1 MGSRGKTT
9 SDRAIDT
16 CIRVLR
22 SSYGNILKILFISS
36 RAQDRTS
43 FSTTHLN
50 HADKASEECNVVRL
64 LEDDRVAFFTF
75 RDIVADEELAFDY
88 GSNFWKGRKDKK
100 M

>member
-1 MGSRGKTT
+1 MM
-9 SDRAIDT
+9 AL
-16 CIRVLR
+16 RVLQ
-22 SSYGNILKILFISS
+22 SFYSNILKILLINP